1 MGPRKENSEPR
12 MDTNG
17 HEWVGGNH
25 FSHSQVNLSLFRRQI
40 ERKQSGI
47 TRNTICKCGSPDMLT
62 TSILT
67 DFVGGSRT
75 SFHRMIY
82 SAVNAQAAAE
92 NGVFTRLSTRDRN
105 TMPDDR
111 KTRHRQYPEKT
122 IRHPHRSRML
132 FRAKVTRKLFFT
144 GKTPKGT
151 IANQAGRL
159 RRTSFVR
166 RLHSMRHAR
175 RRRNARTTG
184 RLMTARP
191 SGSRSRSFCDCHSWL
206 PGRLPSGLRCRNR
219 L

>member
-1 MGPRKENSEPR
+1 MGGREPRNTRKARKENSEPR

-17 HEWVGGNH
+17 HEWVGG
-25 FSHSQVNLSLFRRQI
+25 SHETHEI
-40 ERKQSGI
+40 HERKIQ
-47 TRNTICKCGSPDMLT
+47 
-62 TSILT
+62 
-67 DFVGGSRT
+67 RT

-82 SAVNAQAAAE
+82 SAVSAQAAAE

-151 IANQAGRL
+151 IANQADRL

-184 RLMTARP
+184 RLMTAHP

-206 PGRLPSGLRCRNR
+206 PGRLPSD
-219 L
+219 

>member
-1 MGPRKENSEPR
+1 MGGREPRNTRKARKDNSEPR

-25 FSHSQVNLSLFRRQI
+25 ETH
-40 ERKQSGI
+40 ERHERIIQ
-47 TRNTICKCGSPDMLT
+47 
-62 TSILT
+62 
-67 DFVGGSRT
+67 RT
-75 SFHRMIY
+75 SFHRMTY

-151 IANQAGRL
+151 TANQADRL

>member
-1 MGPRKENSEPR
+1 MGGSHE
-12 MDTNG
+12 T
-17 HEWVGGNH
+17 HEWH
-25 FSHSQVNLSLFRRQI
+25 
-40 ERKQSGI
+40 ERIIQ
-47 TRNTICKCGSPDMLT
+47 
-62 TSILT
+62 
-67 DFVGGSRT
+67 RT

-82 SAVNAQAAAE
+82 SAVSAQAAAE

-132 FRAKVTRKLFFT
+132 FRAKVTRKQFFT

-151 IANQAGRL
+151 IASQAGRL

-166 RLHSMRHAR
+166 RLHSMRHVR

-184 RLMTARP
+184 RLMTAHP
-191 SGSRSRSFCDCHSWL
+191 SGSRSRSFCDCHSWH
-206 PGRLPSGLRCRNR
+206 PGRLPSDWRCRNR